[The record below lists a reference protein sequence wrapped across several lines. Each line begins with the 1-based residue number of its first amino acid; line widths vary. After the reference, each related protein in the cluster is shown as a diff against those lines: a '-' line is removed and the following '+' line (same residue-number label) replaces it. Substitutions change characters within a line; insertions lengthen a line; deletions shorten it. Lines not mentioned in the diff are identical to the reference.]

1 MDTTTVMQIIKM
13 VENQL
18 NDNKKKM
25 QAKGFNIET
34 PVQTELQKLI
44 DHLQEYIEL
53 QVSAMEN
60 STAE

>member
-44 DHLQEYIEL
+44 DHLQDYIEGE
-53 QVSAMEN
+53 VSKIE
-60 STAE
+60 S